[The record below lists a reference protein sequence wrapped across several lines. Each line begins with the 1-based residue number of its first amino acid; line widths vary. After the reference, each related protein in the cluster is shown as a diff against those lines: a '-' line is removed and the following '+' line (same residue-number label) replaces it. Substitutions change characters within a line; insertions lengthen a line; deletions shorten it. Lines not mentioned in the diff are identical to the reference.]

1 MYNKLYHLNK
11 TFGSF
16 EYEDNHLN
24 KTFFSFNM
32 TILKFGSFEYDNQDK
47 DDRFHMMKL
56 VYSHHEK
63 FLDYKLSLNKKKLK
77 TTNFNSFIIRIII
90 IPQG

>member
-1 MYNKLYHLNK
+1 MYNKLY
-11 TFGSF
+11 
-16 EYEDNHLN
+16 HLN

>member
-1 MYNKLYHLNK
+1 MMYNKLYHLNK

-24 KTFFSFNM
+24 KTFFSFKM

-47 DDRFHMMKL
+47 DDRFLMIIMFH
-56 VYSHHEK
+56 SDEK
-63 FLDYKLSLNKKKLK
+63 IV
-77 TTNFNSFIIRIII
+77 NFT
-90 IPQG
+90 

>member
-1 MYNKLYHLNK
+1 MMYNKLYHLNK

-63 FLDYKLSLNKKKLK
+63 FLDK
-77 TTNFNSFIIRIII
+77 
-90 IPQG
+90 